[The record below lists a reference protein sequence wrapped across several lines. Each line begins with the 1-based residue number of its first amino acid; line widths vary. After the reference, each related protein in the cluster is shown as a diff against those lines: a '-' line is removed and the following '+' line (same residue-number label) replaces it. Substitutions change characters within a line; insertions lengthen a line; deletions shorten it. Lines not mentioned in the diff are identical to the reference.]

1 MKGKHNAGY
10 SLIET
15 LVAIT
20 VLAIIVVPTCTG
32 MVMSFQLNAKA
43 HQLMQA
49 ELAVSSAVE
58 QLMAEGIEDGKNYTY
73 PDVDVS
79 VSKVA
84 EQPYYH
90 VEVKSDNPEL
100 TSVKVST
107 YVRAVVTEEAGT
119 GTETGGTGEGGAQ
132 G

>member
-32 MVMSFQLNAKA
+32 MVMSFQMNAKA
-43 HQLMQA
+43 EQLMQA

-58 QLMAEGIEDGKNYTY
+58 ELMAEGIEEGKSYAY
-73 PDVDVS
+73 PGVHVS
-79 VSKVA
+79 ISKVTDK
-84 EQPYYH
+84 PYYH
-90 VEVKSDNPEL
+90 VEVASDNPEL

-107 YVRAVVTEEAGT
+107 YVRAIAGEEDKT
-119 GTETGGTGEGGAQ
+119 DTDGTGEGDAKG
-132 G
+132 

>member
-1 MKGKHNAGY
+1 LKGKHNAGY

-58 QLMAEGIEDGKNYTY
+58 QLMAEGITAESAAYDIADGMDRFPRVRVETRQTLGK
-73 PDVDVS
+73 
-79 VSKVA
+79 
-84 EQPYYH
+84 PYYNVTVTSNNGEVT
-90 VEVKSDNPEL
+90 VETAIRKTV
-100 TSVKVST
+100 
-107 YVRAVVTEEAGT
+107 G
-119 GTETGGTGEGGAQ
+119 
-132 G
+132 